1 MPAEDPDAARDRTVP
16 APAAPPLADQLARA
30 DLKARLF
37 GAPAESTRVGR
48 FAVLRRIGAG
58 GMGVVYAAYDE
69 QLGRKVAIK
78 LVRPGRDDPDA
89 SARSR
94 REAQALARLS
104 HPNVVHVYEVG
115 EYQGQV
121 YLAMEF
127 VQGETLRAWQT
138 RTPRPWQDTVA
149 MYLQAGRGLAAAHAR
164 GLVHRDFKPDNVLVG
179 DEDQRPRV
187 LDFGLAR
194 VPLNR
199 SDMSLRTATDPDP
212 DAPPPHHDLS
222 LQTSDRPG
230 SQPDADEV
238 LPRAGSRSPAPGS
251 DPLLGQGPTLASP
264 DPARLTTPGA
274 VLGTPAYMA
283 PEQLAGGEA
292 DLRSDVFSFC
302 AALHEALHGVRPFTG
317 EQPEVLRAAI
327 ERGVPARGLRPAE
340 VPTWLQRVV
349 ERGLLADPAARWP
362 AMDPL
367 LLALSRDPT
376 RWRRRAALAVLGL
389 AILTLG
395 VLGLLEL
402 RARQQAADLA
412 AQRTRTAAA
421 EAEAARARADTDA
434 EQRRGEARRLAAQ
447 ADLQAG
453 RDPVLRLLL
462 AIEAVAVHTRSG
474 DPPLLA
480 AEQALLD
487 ALDGAR
493 SRPFLRPGAAVINAV
508 AESPDG
514 RWLATGERDGA
525 VTLWATADP
534 RRPIPLR
541 PADGQ
546 PIHSLAFS
554 PDPARLAALVG
565 PGALVWTL
573 PGATTTPVPADRTI
587 ATHTPVPADR
597 TIVTTTPVSKDI
609 SPVPED
615 IIEAPVR
622 WDSPVLD
629 LRDLEW
635 SPDGR
640 ALLARAGDLA
650 VVLRPDVA
658 PQLLRGH
665 TGPVRRAVWSPDGTQ
680 LLTASADGSA
690 RLWPVRG
697 GSPRILRLPAGDPA
711 RRGLWTAEFSP
722 DGREVALASADHSA
736 AIVPLRGGP
745 PLRLRGHTGEV
756 YAASF
761 SADGS
766 QLITV
771 STDETARVWERDGSS
786 AVTPLPGHAE
796 LLGGVRIGPDR
807 NLLLGT
813 PAGGPVWVWQLDQ
826 PGPPLVLHGHRGS
839 VVNARFSADGRRVLS
854 ASADGSARRW
864 QLGDDP
870 DLLRG
875 HAAGLEHA
883 SFSPD
888 GRTIATASMD
898 GTARLWPRYPRP
910 PIVLRGHR
918 EGSSIAAAFSPDGG
932 YFATAGADGL
942 ARLWSLDSAPP
953 TLLATLPAAAERGA
967 PLLELQWSPNRDR
980 LALAADDGRVH
991 LVGIAQDGVPN
1002 TTHVLT
1008 GHTGPVR
1015 ALAFAPDG
1023 AHLATAGDDGLV
1035 RLWFQPSLAED
1046 TPPPVLSD
1054 TLTGHTGPVRSLA
1067 FTADSRQ
1074 LLSAGDDATARVWSL
1089 PDPSAPL
1096 VLRGHQGPI
1105 WQVRPFPQQRAIL
1118 TASADGT
1125 ARIWPVDGGS
1135 PMLLLGHAD
1144 AVWVATPSPDG
1155 LAILTTSSDGTA
1167 RLWRRDGD
1175 GYQALLL
1182 PQHGAPGG
1190 ADHTLWLGS
1199 FSPDGRL
1206 ALTAGADGLAR
1217 VMPVELPVQLA
1228 EACARAGRNLGP
1240 DAWARHI
1247 GERAYQRSCPDLPAD

>member
-1 MPAEDPDAARDRTVP
+1 
-16 APAAPPLADQLARA
+16 
-30 DLKARLF
+30 
-37 GAPAESTRVGR
+37 
-48 FAVLRRIGAG
+48 
-58 GMGVVYAAYDE
+58 
-69 QLGRKVAIK
+69 
-78 LVRPGRDDPDA
+78 
-89 SARSR
+89 
-94 REAQALARLS
+94 
-104 HPNVVHVYEVG
+104 
-115 EYQGQV
+115 
-121 YLAMEF
+121 
-127 VQGETLRAWQT
+127 
-138 RTPRPWQDTVA
+138 
-149 MYLQAGRGLAAAHAR
+149 
-164 GLVHRDFKPDNVLVG
+164 
-179 DEDQRPRV
+179 
-187 LDFGLAR
+187 
-194 VPLNR
+194 
-199 SDMSLRTATDPDP
+199 
-212 DAPPPHHDLS
+212 
-222 LQTSDRPG
+222 
-230 SQPDADEV
+230 
-238 LPRAGSRSPAPGS
+238 
-251 DPLLGQGPTLASP
+251 
-264 DPARLTTPGA
+264 
-274 VLGTPAYMA
+274 
-283 PEQLAGGEA
+283 
-292 DLRSDVFSFC
+292 
-302 AALHEALHGVRPFTG
+302 VRPFTG

-487 ALDGAR
+487 ALDSAR

-573 PGATTTPVPADRTI
+573 PGAITTPVPADRTI
-587 ATHTPVPADR
+587 ATHTPV
-597 TIVTTTPVSKDI
+597 SKDI
-609 SPVPED
+609 SHVPED
-615 IIEAPVR
+615 IIEQPVR

-665 TGPVRRAVWSPDGTQ
+665 TGPVRRAVWSPDGAQ

-813 PAGGPVWVWQLDQ
+813 PAGGPVWVWQLDSARAATGPARPPRQRRQRPLQRRRPTGPQRLGRRQRPPLAARRRPRPAARPRRRPRARQLLPRRPHDRHRQHGRHRAPLAALPSPADRAPRSSRGQLDRRRLQ
-826 PGPPLVLHGHRGS
+826 PRRRILRHRRRRRPRPPLVPGQR
-839 VVNARFSADGRRVLS
+839 
-854 ASADGSARRW
+854 
-864 QLGDDP
+864 
-870 DLLRG
+870 
-875 HAAGLEHA
+875 AAQ
-883 SFSPD
+883 
-888 GRTIATASMD
+888 
-898 GTARLWPRYPRP
+898 
-910 PIVLRGHR
+910 
-918 EGSSIAAAFSPDGG
+918 
-932 YFATAGADGL
+932 
-942 ARLWSLDSAPP
+942 
-953 TLLATLPAAAERGA
+953 LLATLPAEAERGA

-1125 ARIWPVDGGS
+1125 ARIWPADGGS

-1228 EACARAGRNLGP
+1228 EACAPRRPQPRARRLGPAHRRARVPAQLPRPAGRLSVAAPPRASAPAQLRGHPTDRPEGGRYFTRRNDSKQAHRHPRAPPVGHPGRAAVARRPRDPRRRAARPRRRAAGPRTEQPGHTCPFGQQHRSLGTGHCDQSLGTGHCDRSLGTGHSDRHRADPLPGPPRPRVGPPLHARAQHLRARRLRRRPVPGRELARALRPLQAARRPARRQRVLAPLP
-1240 DAWARHI
+1240 DRRPRPRPALRL
-1247 GERAYQRSCPDLPAD
+1247 LPAALPRRRARGRRHATRIVEDGRPGARATLFSASAPTSSPSSRSGASPPSSCSAAAASAPPARSATTSTP